1 MAESTA
7 ERRSSADIST
17 SPRRARSITLERLTR
32 WALVAPALFLVGIFF
47 GLPTLYLLRMSFNR
61 HTPNQIFVPD
71 WTLANYATLLSD
83 PFYVSS
89 IGNTVVLALVT
100 ATVTVVLAYPYSL
113 YVWFGG
119 RRRRV
124 LLLGAALLPL
134 LISEVSIIFGWQIFF
149 PRSGVLSTLL
159 FETGLVGE
167 RFSLMFTFTAAVVGI
182 TYITLPFAIFIL
194 MSVFDGLD
202 RSLLH
207 ASADLGASPVRTF
220 REVLFPLSRAGITIA
235 ASQAF
240 IWTMGTYATP
250 SALGPD
256 WLWTVGFEVH
266 RQMSSWRNWPFASA
280 LTAFLV
286 LSILAF
292 IIAIQHGR
300 PARERYHA

>member
-1 MAESTA
+1 MAEQAAFSGA
-7 ERRSSADIST
+7 SAAALRHRLLD
-17 SPRRARSITLERLTR
+17 RDRLTS
-32 WALVAPALFLVGIFF
+32 WALAAPALVLIGLFF
-47 GLPTLYLLRMSFNR
+47 GLPTLYMLRMSFNR
-61 HTPNQIFVPD
+61 HTPDQIFVPD
-71 WTLANYATLLSD
+71 WTLANYATLLTD

-89 IGNTVVLALVT
+89 IGNTALLALVT
-100 ATVTVVLAYPYSL
+100 AIVTVLLAYPYSL
-113 YVWFGG
+113 YVWLGG
-119 RRRRV
+119 RLRRS

-159 FETGLVGE
+159 FETGLVDE

-202 RSLLH
+202 RTLLN
-207 ASADLGASPVRTF
+207 ASADLGAPPFRTF
-220 REVLFPLSRAGITIA
+220 REVLFPLSRGGITIA

-240 IWTMGTYATP
+240 IWAIGTYATP

-256 WLWTVGFEVH
+256 WLWTVGFEVQ

-280 LTAFLV
+280 LTVLLV
-286 LSILAF
+286 MCILAF
-292 IIAIQHGR
+292 IIAIQRAR
-300 PARERYHA
+300 PTTERFHA

>member
-7 ERRSSADIST
+7 ERRSSVGT
-17 SPRRARSITLERLTR
+17 SASCRGRPMMLERVAR
-32 WALVAPALFLVGIFF
+32 WALAAPALFLIATFF

-61 HTPNQIFVPD
+61 HTPDQIFVPD
-71 WTLANYATLLSD
+71 WTFDNYATLLTD

-89 IGNTVVLALVT
+89 IGNTAVLALVT
-100 ATVTVVLAYPYSL
+100 AFVTVVLAYPYSL
-113 YVWFGG
+113 YVWFGS
-119 RRRRV
+119 RRRRF
-124 LLLGAALLPL
+124 LLLGTALLPL

-202 RSLLH
+202 RLLLH
-207 ASADLGASPVRTF
+207 ASSDLGASPFRTF
-220 REVLFPLSRAGITIA
+220 WEVLFPLSRGGITIA

-240 IWTMGTYATP
+240 IWAMGTYATP

-292 IIAIQHGR
+292 IIAIQRGR
-300 PARERYHA
+300 PTTERYHA